1 LIRVSITLPDSVEP
15 PRVGVVDQTRDAAAT
30 AAINVLA
37 AVPYVAAVL
46 GGGAVGAT
54 VMSVA
59 DSLAVP
65 LWLSVLFAVAPAFS
79 AGVVVRTACSVVRPT
94 GRRTVDETLYVWGDR
109 AATWAGW
116 PPLTEAPAAV
126 NGPVTQLRVRVG
138 NEATK
143 IQWLWSRRPVSC
155 LAYCLLRPV
164 PAAHTRRRMFERA
177 LRGEDLRTPA
187 VAKLASRAVL
197 MADFVE
203 RHGPA
208 TTWSAGTYDEYG
220 NRLAHLD
227 ATARGVRPPW
237 MADPTGET
245 IARPGDPRPGSAA

>member
-15 PRVGVVDQTRDAAAT
+15 PRVGVLDKTRDAAAA
-30 AAINVLA
+30 AAINLLA

-54 VMSVA
+54 VVSVA

-65 LWLSVLFAVAPAFS
+65 LWLGVLFAVAPAVS
-79 AGVVVRTACSVVRPT
+79 AGFVVRTACSVVRPT
-94 GRRTVDETLYVWGDR
+94 GGRTVDETLYVWGDR

-116 PPLTEAPAAV
+116 PPLAEAPAV
-126 NGPVTQLRVRVG
+126 VHGPLAQLRVRVG
-138 NEATK
+138 NEAAK
-143 IQWLWSRRPVSC
+143 IQWLWSRRPSSC
-155 LAYCLLRPV
+155 LAYCMLRPF
-164 PAAHTRRRMFERA
+164 PAARARRSLFERA
-177 LRGEDLRTPA
+177 LRGEDLRAPA
-187 VAKLASRAVL
+187 MKQLGNRAALV
-197 MADFVE
+197 ADFVE

-220 NRLAHLD
+220 HRLAHLD
-227 ATARGVRPPW
+227 ATARWVRPAW
-237 MADPTGET
+237 MDDHTGET